1 MRLTVSKKIS
11 SIGLIVFVM
20 LLVLGGAFLFN
31 VAQMNGLI
39 IDLYEENLVP
49 IVSIGQVKADVEYIR
64 AQSNNLINNKGDTEA
79 LSTVVSD
86 INATAERLL
95 STHLDAIRGLSNF
108 TEIEQLLTDFIVAK
122 DAFTNSITNQSTAQA
137 IEGVNEPA
145 NLTMMTNF
153 DDARTAVV
161 TLLES
166 IISERIAKAE
176 TNFQNSEAFYMT
188 LKITTVMMIFVTT
201 IIMVVLIFFIGRSIV
216 MPLNAVTSKLK
227 AIAESEG
234 DLTQRIDIKSNDELG
249 DLGKSFNAFVARL
262 SLIIGDVKEAT
273 TLLADSSQKIKN
285 ITKESTKTMESLANT
300 VIDIATLT
308 SDNASLQVK
317 MREKASLSAQ
327 FSEETSQKTTRAS
340 DYAIVAKQIAE
351 IGAGNIQDVVSSMLG
366 ISNASK
372 DVIQTAEDLETA
384 SKKIGDII
392 VMISNISDQT
402 NLLALNASIEAAR
415 AGEAGRGFNVV
426 ATEIKKLA
434 DESKFAT
441 KQISELVID
450 TQKKSNSVVDSI
462 TRVESEISTGEQ
474 KAIAVSDSISSI
486 INSIET
492 MADQIESTKR
502 SNAEISE
509 HGKDIKSS
517 MSRMVGT
524 SETIA
529 TGTETISGSLEEQV
543 STLIEMDEAAEKL
556 SHLSTHLKKQVAG
569 FIL

>member
-11 SIGLIVFVM
+11 SIGVIVFIM
-20 LLVLGGAFLFN
+20 LLVLGGTFLFN

-49 IVSIGQVKADVEYIR
+49 IVNIGQVKTDVEYIR
-64 AQSNNLINNKGDTEA
+64 AQANNLIDNKEDKDA
-79 LSTVVSD
+79 LNAVVRD
-86 INATAERLL
+86 INATAELL
-95 STHLDAIRGLSNF
+95 TATHLDAIRGLSNF

-122 DAFTNSITNQSTAQA
+122 DAFITSTTT
-137 IEGVNEPA
+137 EGETQPVDLA
-145 NLTMMTNF
+145 MMIAF
-153 DDARTAVV
+153 DDARTAAV

-166 IISERIAKAE
+166 TITERVAKAE
-176 TNFQNSEAFYMT
+176 SNFQSSEAFYIT
-188 LKITTVMMIFVTT
+188 IKITTIMMILVTT
-201 IIMVVLIFFIGRSIV
+201 IIMVVLIFIIGKSIV
-216 MPLNAVTSKLK
+216 KPLNAVTSKLK

-234 DLTQRIDIKSNDELG
+234 DLTQRIEVKSNDELG

-285 ITKESTKTMESLANT
+285 ITKESTQTMESLANT
-300 VIDIATLT
+300 VVDIAALT

-317 MREKASLSAQ
+317 MSEKASLSAQ
-327 FSEETSQKTTRAS
+327 FSEETSQKTTSAS
-340 DYAIVAKQIAE
+340 DYAITAKQTAE
-351 IGAGNIQDVVSSMLG
+351 VGAGNIQDVVSSMLG
-366 ISNASK
+366 ISNASRE
-372 DVIQTAEDLETA
+372 VILTAEDLETS

-450 TQKKSNSVVDSI
+450 TQKKSNSVVASI
-462 TRVESEISTGEQ
+462 TRVESEISSGEQ
-474 KAIAVSDSISSI
+474 KAIAVSESISSI
-486 INSIET
+486 INSILT
-492 MADQIESTKR
+492 MTDQIESTKQ

-509 HGKDIKSS
+509 YGKNIKTS
-517 MSRMVGT
+517 MSQMVDT
-524 SETIA
+524 SEAIA
-529 TGTETISGSLEEQV
+529 MGTQTISGSIEEQV
-543 STLIEMDEAAEKL
+543 STLIEIDEEIGRA
-556 SHLSTHLKKQVAG
+556 HV
-569 FIL
+569 

>member
-11 SIGLIVFVM
+11 SIGVIVFVM
-20 LLVLGGAFLFN
+20 LLVLGGTFLFN
-31 VAQMNGLI
+31 VAQMNGSI

-49 IVSIGQVKADVEYIR
+49 IVNIGQVKTDVEYIR
-64 AQSNNLINNKGDTEA
+64 AQANNLIDNKEDADA
-79 LSTVVSD
+79 LNTVVND
-86 INATAERLL
+86 INATAELL
-95 STHLDAIRGLSNF
+95 TSTHLDAIRGLSNF

-122 DAFTNSITNQSTAQA
+122 DAFITSTTTQSTAQTT
-137 IEGVNEPA
+137 EGEGEPA
-145 NLTMMTNF
+145 DLTMMTNF
-153 DDARTAVV
+153 DDARTAAVE
-161 TLLES
+161 LLES
-166 IISERIAKAE
+166 TITERVEKAE
-176 TNFQNSEAFYMT
+176 SNFQSSEAFY
-188 LKITTVMMIFVTT
+188 LAIKITTGMMILVTT

-216 MPLNAVTSKLK
+216 KPLNAVTNKLK

-234 DLTQRIDIKSNDELG
+234 DLTQRIEIKSNDELG

-285 ITKESTKTMESLANT
+285 ITKESTQTMESLANT
-300 VIDIATLT
+300 VIDIAALT

-317 MREKASLSAQ
+317 MSEKASLSAQ

-340 DYAIVAKQIAE
+340 DYAVAAKQTAE
-351 IGAGNIQDVVSSMLG
+351 VGAGNIQDVVSSMLG

-372 DVIQTAEDLETA
+372 EVILTAEDLETA

-426 ATEIKKLA
+426 ATEI
-434 DESKFAT
+434 
-441 KQISELVID
+441 
-450 TQKKSNSVVDSI
+450 
-462 TRVESEISTGEQ
+462 
-474 KAIAVSDSISSI
+474 
-486 INSIET
+486 
-492 MADQIESTKR
+492 
-502 SNAEISE
+502 SE
-509 HGKDIKSS
+509 HGKDIKAS

-529 TGTETISGSLEEQV
+529 SGTETISGSIEEQV

-556 SHLSTHLKKQVAG
+556 SQLSTNLKKQVAG